1 MTVEERKA
9 FQKNI
14 RKPKDVKINRITVS
28 SPGGDPTNRNKDG
41 SIKRTKQI
49 RKEFSTKEGVL
60 PKKRVVKKT
69 TVTADPAKKTPKKSA
84 PKGQAEK
91 GASPLAGK
99 PRSIAEAKRRG
110 EVYFFDSKG
119 VKKIA
124 ATAADLKR
132 TGLTLRQYANKFA
145 PKKQT
150 KKHAESL
157 KGFAAT
163 KKRKGGSIKKKGMA
177 AGGRMKKKGMARGGM
192 MKKKGMAK
200 GGVMKKKNMARGG
213 MMKKKMMSGGGKLK
227 MVMKDGKKVPFFA
240 ADGKGKMRGGGMMKK
255 KMMKGGGK
263 VTVVGRDGKLKEMDK
278 KKYELTKKMFDTKPK
293 LVKGKK
299 AGGMMKKKGYA
310 MGGAMKKKGM
320 KKGGKTMKM
329 RGGGLATRGTNF
341 RIR

>member
-1 MTVEERKA
+1 MAEEDKKRKE
-9 FQKNI
+9 I
-14 RKPKDVKINRITVS
+14 RERLKKSRESGGIDRSINRLTVS

-49 RKEFSTKEGVL
+49 REEFSTKESIL

-69 TVTADPAKKTPKKSA
+69 TVKADPAKKTIKKGS

-99 PRSIAEAKRRG
+99 PRSIAEAKKRG

-150 KKHAESL
+150 KKHAKAL
-157 KGFAAT
+157 TPYAAS
-163 KKRKGGSIKKKGMA
+163 KKR
-177 AGGRMKKKGMARGGM
+177 AGGMMKKKGMARGGM
-192 MKKKGMAK
+192 MMKKKGMA
-200 GGVMKKKNMARGG
+200 A
-213 MMKKKMMSGGGKLK
+213 GGKLK

-255 KMMKGGGK
+255 K
-263 VTVVGRDGKLKEMDK
+263 
-278 KKYELTKKMFDTKPK
+278 
-293 LVKGKK
+293 
-299 AGGMMKKKGYA
+299 GYA

-320 KKGGKTMKM
+320 AKGGAMKKKGYKKGGKVLKM
-329 RGGGLATRGTNF
+329 RGGGLATRGMNF
-341 RIR
+341 TIK

>member
-1 MTVEERKA
+1 MAEDKDKKRKEIRERLK
-9 FQKNI
+9 KSRESGGI
-14 RKPKDVKINRITVS
+14 DRSINRLTVS

-49 RKEFSTKEGVL
+49 RKEFSTKESVL

-69 TVTADPAKKTPKKSA
+69 TVKADPAKKTTKKGS
-84 PKGQAEK
+84 PKGQAGK
-91 GASPLAGK
+91 GASPLEGK

-157 KGFAAT
+157 KGFAA
-163 KKRKGGSIKKKGMA
+163 IKKKR
-177 AGGRMKKKGMARGGM
+177 AGGMMKKKGMARGGM
-192 MKKKGMAK
+192 MMKKKGMAK
-200 GGVMKKKNMARGG
+200 GGAMKKKGMAA
-213 MMKKKMMSGGGKLK
+213 GGKLK

-255 KMMKGGGK
+255 K
-263 VTVVGRDGKLKEMDK
+263 
-278 KKYELTKKMFDTKPK
+278 
-293 LVKGKK
+293 
-299 AGGMMKKKGYA
+299 GYA
-310 MGGAMKKKGM
+310 MGGAINKKGMAKGGAMKKKGY
-320 KKGGKTMKM
+320 KKGGKVLKM
-329 RGGGLATRGTNF
+329 RGGGLATRGTSF
-341 RIR
+341 TIK